1 MILRIVRMTFQPD
14 RVDEFT
20 TLFGS
25 VSKKI
30 RNFPGCMY
38 LKLMR
43 DHNQPQVFV
52 TYSKWQSEKDLN
64 EYRKSD
70 LFSET
75 WAQTKVLFADKPVAF
90 SLEEFSG
97 EIHV

>member
-1 MILRIVRMTFQPD
+1 MTFQPD

-20 TLFGS
+20 TLFES

-30 RNFPGCMY
+30 RIFPGCTY

-64 EYRKSD
+64 EYRKSE
-70 LFSET
+70 LFAQT
-75 WAQTKVLFADKPVAF
+75 WIKTKVLFADKPVAF

-97 EIHV
+97 EIQV

>member
-1 MILRIVRMTFQPD
+1 MTFQMD
-14 RVDEFT
+14 KVDEFT
-20 TLFGS
+20 MLFDG

-30 RNFPGCMY
+30 RNFPGCTY

-52 TYSKWQSEKDLN
+52 TYSKWQSEKHLN
-64 EYRKSD
+64 AYRDSE
-70 LFSET
+70 LFGDT
-75 WAQTKVLFADKPVAF
+75 WAKTKVLFADKPVAF

-97 EIHV
+97 EIQA